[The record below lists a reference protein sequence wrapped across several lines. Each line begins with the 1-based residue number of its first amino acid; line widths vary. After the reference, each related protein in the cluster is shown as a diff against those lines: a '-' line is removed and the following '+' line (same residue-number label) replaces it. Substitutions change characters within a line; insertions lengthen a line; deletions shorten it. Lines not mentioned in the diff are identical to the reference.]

1 MMDTLKSLMASRWLK
16 VGLSAAMVAV
26 LVHYTDLASVRA
38 ALRTA
43 EPYYLFLAFVSIL
56 TSHLVCVERWRQLAR
71 PLGFDQPWGLFFGS
85 YFTGMFMNLFA
96 PSTVAG
102 DLGRTLFLAGSGK
115 RKTLALTSVVA
126 ERGVG
131 FIVLASIGAIAV
143 VMQPQY
149 DVPPVGRLA
158 AWLVIPTFVLGWRF
172 GPALAV
178 KLFSRTGRL
187 RTLIEVDLA
196 PYWHDLPMLGRALSI
211 SILFHILQ
219 IYGYVF
225 IAQAL
230 GLSVPTGFFF
240 LLAPVVNIVSMAPI
254 TFSGVGIREAGMLFF
269 LRQVGVPEASAVA
282 VGILASA
289 LTLANGVVGGF
300 VYMLW
305 QMRQKARG

>member
-1 MMDTLKSLMASRWLK
+1 MKERLKALYESRWLK
-16 VGLSAAMVAV
+16 IGLSLAMVGV
-26 LVHYTDLASVRA
+26 LVHYTDLHEVRA

-43 EPYYLFLAFVSIL
+43 QPLYLVAAFLSIL
-56 TSHLVCVERWRQLAR
+56 ASHLVCVERWRQLAR

-102 DLGRTLFLAGSGK
+102 DLGRTLFLAGGSG
-115 RKTLALTSVVA
+115 RKSLALTTVVA

-131 FIVLASIGAIAV
+131 FIVLASIGAIAIV
-143 VMQPQY
+143 LQPQY
-149 DVPPVGRLA
+149 DVPPLGRLA
-158 AWLVIPTFVLGWRF
+158 AWLVIPAFVLGWRF
-172 GPALAV
+172 GPALV
-178 KLFSRTGRL
+178 VRLFSRTGRL
-187 RTLIEVDLA
+187 RRLIEVDLA
-196 PYWHDLPMLGRALSI
+196 PYWHDLPMLGRALTI
-211 SILFHILQ
+211 SIVFHILQ

-225 IAQAL
+225 VAQAL
-230 GLSVPTGFFF
+230 GLNVPTGFFF

-289 LTLANGVVGGF
+289 LTLANGVVGGI

-305 QMRQKARG
+305 QMRRKARA